1 MLLELK
7 SVTWAF
13 PIVDAYIVSMA
24 RSPIGKF
31 GGAFRNINP
40 VELGSQ
46 VARETLNRSRVDPS
60 SIELVVF
67 GNVLRAGHGQDISRQ
82 ISIRA
87 GIPSQVDAYSVDM
100 VCSSGMMAVI
110 NAAQFVSL
118 GDARA
123 VLAGGVESMSQAGF
137 LLSGGLRWGV
147 KSLMDSRMELVDI
160 MLRDGLTD
168 PFNLKLMGQEAD
180 MVASEM
186 GVSRRELDE
195 VAYNS
200 HLRASNAYK
209 KGFFEDEV
217 IPIQVDGAI
226 VSADQGIRK
235 DTSIEKLSSLPP
247 AFSTSGL
254 HTAGSS
260 SQISD
265 GAAAMLIM
273 NSRAVNEAGVR
284 PIARILGYSWVGTES
299 WRFVEAPIPAV
310 KKLLEKL
317 NMEIDDFDYFENN
330 EAFAVSS
337 VIYHKK
343 LGIDYD
349 RLNVFGGAIA
359 LGHPIGATGARI
371 IITLI
376 NALRRLGGR
385 RGIASLCHGVGGAT
399 AIAVELV

>member
-1 MLLELK
+1 
-7 SVTWAF
+7 
-13 PIVDAYIVSMA
+13 
-24 RSPIGKF
+24 
-31 GGAFRNINP
+31 
-40 VELGSQ
+40 
-46 VARETLNRSRVDPS
+46 
-60 SIELVVF
+60 
-67 GNVLRAGHGQDISRQ
+67 
-82 ISIRA
+82 
-87 GIPSQVDAYSVDM
+87 
-100 VCSSGMMAVI
+100 
-110 NAAQFVSL
+110 
-118 GDARA
+118 
-123 VLAGGVESMSQAGF
+123 MSQAGF

-168 PFNLKLMGQEAD
+168 PFNLKLMGEEAD
-180 MVASEM
+180 MVAGGM

-195 VAYNS
+195 VAYTS

-217 IPIQVDGAI
+217 VPIQVDGTI
-226 VSADQGIRK
+226 VSMDQGIRQ

-247 AFSTSGL
+247 AFSASGL

-273 NSRAVNEAGVR
+273 NSKAVNEAGVK

-317 NMEIDDFDYFENN
+317 NMRINDFDYFENN

-376 NALRRLGGR
+376 NTLRRLGGR

>member
-1 MLLELK
+1 M
-7 SVTWAF
+7 
-13 PIVDAYIVSMA
+13 DAYIVSMA

-31 GGAFRNINP
+31 GGAFRNTNP

-46 VARETLNRSRVDPS
+46 IARETLNRSRVDPAFV
-60 SIELVVF
+60 ELVVF

-82 ISIRA
+82 ISIKA
-87 GIPSQVDAYSVDM
+87 GIPNRVDAYSVDM

-110 NAAQFVSL
+110 NASQSVSL

-123 VLAGGVESMSQAGF
+123 VLAGGVEGMSQAGF

-168 PFNLKLMGQEAD
+168 PFNLKLMGEEAD
-180 MVASEM
+180 MVAGEM

-195 VAYNS
+195 VAYTS

-217 IPIQVDGAI
+217 VPIQVDGTI
-226 VSADQGIRK
+226 VSMDQGIRQ

-247 AFSTSGL
+247 AFSASGL

-260 SQISD
+260 SQVSD

-273 NSRAVNEAGVR
+273 NSKAVNEAGVK

-317 NMEIDDFDYFENN
+317 NMKINDFDYFENN

-371 IITLI
+371 LITLI
-376 NALRRLGGR
+376 NTLRRLGGR

>member
-1 MLLELK
+1 
-7 SVTWAF
+7 
-13 PIVDAYIVSMA
+13 VDAYIVSMA

-31 GGAFRNINP
+31 GGAFRNTNP

-46 VARETLNRSRVDPS
+46 IARETLNRSRVDPAFV
-60 SIELVVF
+60 ELVVF
-67 GNVLRAGHGQDISRQ
+67 GNVLRAGHGQDLSRQ
-82 ISIRA
+82 ISIKA
-87 GIPSQVDAYSVDM
+87 GIPNRVDAYSVDM

-110 NAAQFVSL
+110 NASQFVSL

-168 PFNLKLMGQEAD
+168 PFNLKLMGEEAD
-180 MVASEM
+180 MVAGGM

-195 VAYNS
+195 VAYTS

-217 IPIQVDGAI
+217 VPIQVDGTI
-226 VSADQGIRK
+226 VSMDQGIRQ

-247 AFSTSGL
+247 AFSASGL

-273 NSRAVNEAGVR
+273 NSKAVNEAGVK

-317 NMEIDDFDYFENN
+317 NMRINDFDYFENN

-349 RLNVFGGAIA
+349 KLNVFGGAIA

-376 NALRRLGGR
+376 NTLRRLGGR